1 MKLDCPRFER
11 RMLVAVAMM
20 RLAEKRDTRDR
31 LAIVVP

>member
-11 RMLVAVAMM
+11 RMSAAAAMM